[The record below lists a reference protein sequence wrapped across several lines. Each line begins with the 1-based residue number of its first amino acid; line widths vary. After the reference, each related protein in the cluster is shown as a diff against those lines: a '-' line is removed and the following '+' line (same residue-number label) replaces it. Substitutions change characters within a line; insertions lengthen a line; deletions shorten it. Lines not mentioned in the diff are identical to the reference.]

1 MQVQETVRSTSATAK
16 LKLRSLRLTKTLGW
30 TAFVFGFVFTVLAPF
45 INLHLVATMNKRFT
59 DKRLNSFI
67 LAHLTQNPATILS
80 SLYLSTGASKAILNA
95 EDGVDLL
102 VICGNPIVPT
112 FLLNMFIW
120 LTFILSILF
129 NFEANEYREV
139 ITLDA
144 IVSMK
149 VRLERRE
156 NKSNT

>member
-1 MQVQETVRSTSATAK
+1 
-16 LKLRSLRLTKTLGW
+16 
-30 TAFVFGFVFTVLAPF
+30 
-45 INLHLVATMNKRFT
+45 MNKRFT